1 MTLTQEPLARG
12 RKEDQSARTRQALIE
27 AARGLFARHGYAA
40 TGTEEIVHAAGVTRG
55 ALYHHFVDKR
65 DLFEAVYTDLQND
78 LRDRIVAAA
87 RSDPDAPTRERF
99 RRGVNEYLDHS
110 MEPTVR
116 RIVLIDAPAVLGWER
131 WRAIDSEYA
140 LGLLKSVMLK
150 AREEGLLVDGDSDT
164 LAHLMLG
171 VVSEASQVIAG
182 AIDVEAARREVGRDV
197 DHLLGSLFA
206 ASAATSVR

>member
-1 MTLTQEPLARG
+1 MTLVHEPLTRG
-12 RKEDQSARTRQALIE
+12 RKEDQSARTRQALID
-27 AARGLFARHGYAA
+27 AASELFAGRGYAA

-87 RSDPDAPTRERF
+87 RVDPDAPTWERV

-110 MEPTVR
+110 MEPTVQ
-116 RIVLIDAPAVLGWER
+116 RIVLIDAPAVLGWAR

-140 LGLLKSVMLK
+140 LGLLKSVMSA
-150 AREEGLLVDGDSDT
+150 ARDEGILIEGDPDT

-182 AIDVEAARREVGRDV
+182 ALDVAAARREVGRDV
-197 DHLLGSLFA
+197 DNFLDSLRA
-206 ASAATSVR
+206 APLPVPIR

>member
-1 MTLTQEPLARG
+1 MLTLTQEPLTRG

-27 AARGLFARHGYAA
+27 AARDLFARHGYAA
-40 TGTEEIVHAAGVTRG
+40 TGTEEIVQVAGVTRG

-87 RSDPDAPTRERF
+87 RSRPEAPTWDRI
-99 RRGVNEYLDHS
+99 RRGVIEYLDHS
-110 MEPTVR
+110 MEPTVQ

-140 LGLLKSVMLK
+140 LGLLKNALDG
-150 AREEGLLVDGDSDT
+150 ARDEGLLIAADPDT

-182 AIDVEAARREVGRDV
+182 ASDVAAARREVGKDV
-197 DHLLGSLFA
+197 DHFLDSLR
-206 ASAATSVR
+206 TDR